1 MPSATTRGVAGGLA
15 VLYVLFLAFTV
26 FWPSAEYAT
35 GTVDVATDFLH
46 SLGAPGWITDSWME
60 FLANIVLFIPLS
72 LLGSVLLDR
81 WGWRFWLGAGF
92 AASACIELAQLIFL
106 GGRSPTLLDV
116 LANTLGAVAGALI
129 AVALRTRLPRS

>member
-1 MPSATTRGVAGGLA
+1 MPTATARGVAGGLA
-15 VLYVLFLAFTV
+15 VVYVLFLAFTV

-46 SLGAPGWITDSWME
+46 SLGAPGWITDSWMQ

>member
-1 MPSATTRGVAGGLA
+1 MPGATTRGVAGGLA

-106 GGRSPTLLDV
+106 GGRSPTILDV
-116 LANTLGAVAGALI
+116 AANTLGAVAGASI
-129 AVALRTRLPRS
+129 AIALRPHLPRA